1 MSEPRYLN
9 VDLVISSKE
18 ELTPIV
24 ESFDQDVMVLFNG
37 KWAEHYRAV
46 FEIAGSHAA
55 ANEDIA
61 YFCSLIEGLEGKAE
75 ELWQGAFSRE
85 FDVGFES
92 GLRGECAFAVL
103 QTAVVKR
110 IAESGAS
117 VSITLYPAAPG
128 ESATS

>member
-1 MSEPRYLN
+1 MNEPRYLN

-24 ESFDQDVMVLFNG
+24 ESFGEDVVVLFND

-55 ANEDIA
+55 ANEDIG
-61 YFCSLIEGLEGKAE
+61 YFCSLIEGLEGEAK
-75 ELWQGAFSRE
+75 ELWQSAYSRE

-92 GLRGECAFAVL
+92 GYKGERAYVSI
-103 QTAVVKR
+103 QSSVIKR
-110 IAESGAS
+110 LAEAEAAI
-117 VSITLYPAAPG
+117 SITLYPVYQA
-128 ESATS
+128 ES